1 MKLSHNEASLKMISL
16 TNCVRKSMDELCS
29 ISLTNHNSLNKQID
43 EIKRTVEIAIASKN
57 KIAQRK
63 RSFTKVCK
71 LFFLT

>member
-1 MKLSHNEASLKMISL
+1 
-16 TNCVRKSMDELCS
+16 MDELCS